1 MLKFEEISPSDFFY
15 RNKEIAG
22 FENHTKTCYT
32 IVRELVENSLDSCEA
47 RRILPEINIYVKNME
62 EMGEEKEEQKI
73 NIRVEDNGIGIPSDK
88 APFAFGKILYGSKFV
103 LKQHRGIFGLG
114 GKMAVLYGQITTNM
128 PFKVITATMDTKYI
142 HYYEMF
148 IDIVKNQPKIV
159 RYEKILNKEMWHGLI
174 IDFNFMGNYKG
185 AKKKIIE
192 YLFQTAIIV
201 PYMQLLY
208 VDFEG
213 TSLFFE
219 RKVSSMPP
227 EAKEILL
234 HPKGVDLEMFKRL
247 IKLDSHLPVSKFLC
261 KRFQKIGIKTANDI
275 LNLAGISSN
284 IKVGRLKDEELQK
297 LYSVMKSYPFKRPD
311 AKALSPIGEYMKIGI
326 DAMFKPEFISFDQR
340 EPSSYEGHPFIVE
353 TAVAYGGRIPIPQN
367 NEINLYRF
375 ANKIPLIYDSYND
388 VSMKVIKDINW
399 NAYKI
404 NIYQEP
410 IAFFVHICSTKI
422 PYKTLG
428 KEYIANQPEIYKEIE
443 LSIRRNARNL
453 SAYLNKKK
461 FMEYQKVRKRY
472 LSEYIEKISIFA
484 GKLAEID
491 DNIIK
496 NYIENFKK
504 KLSQE
509 ELEFASIQ
517 VER

>member
-1 MLKFEEISPSDFFY
+1 
-15 RNKEIAG
+15 
-22 FENHTKTCYT
+22 
-32 IVRELVENSLDSCEA
+32 
-47 RRILPEINIYVKNME
+47 
-62 EMGEEKEEQKI
+62 
-73 NIRVEDNGIGIPSDK
+73 
-88 APFAFGKILYGSKFV
+88 
-103 LKQHRGIFGLG
+103 
-114 GKMAVLYGQITTNM
+114 
-128 PFKVITATMDTKYI
+128 
-142 HYYEMF
+142 
-148 IDIVKNQPKIV
+148 
-159 RYEKILNKEMWHGLI
+159 
-174 IDFNFMGNYKG
+174 
-185 AKKKIIE
+185 
-192 YLFQTAIIV
+192 
-201 PYMQLLY
+201 
-208 VDFEG
+208 
-213 TSLFFE
+213 
-219 RKVSSMPP
+219 
-227 EAKEILL
+227 
-234 HPKGVDLEMFKRL
+234 
-247 IKLDSHLPVSKFLC
+247 
-261 KRFQKIGIKTANDI
+261 
-275 LNLAGISSN
+275 
-284 IKVGRLKDEELQK
+284 
-297 LYSVMKSYPFKRPD
+297 
-311 AKALSPIGEYMKIGI
+311 
-326 DAMFKPEFISFDQR
+326 
-340 EPSSYEGHPFIVE
+340 
-353 TAVAYGGRIPIPQN
+353 
-367 NEINLYRF
+367 
-375 ANKIPLIYDSYND
+375 
-388 VSMKVIKDINW
+388 MKVIKDINW